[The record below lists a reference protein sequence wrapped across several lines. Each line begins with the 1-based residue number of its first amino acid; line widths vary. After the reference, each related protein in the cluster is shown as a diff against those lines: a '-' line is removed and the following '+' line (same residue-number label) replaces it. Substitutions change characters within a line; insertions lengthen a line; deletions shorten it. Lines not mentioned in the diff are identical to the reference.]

1 MQTMFQRINF
11 IFWLT
16 PVTGL
21 MAALVASIGVSLM
34 LSGLAG
40 LYHQVKTVE
49 DETDVISPA

>member
-16 PVTGL
+16 SLIGL
-21 MAALVASIGVSLM
+21 MAALVASIAVSLI

-40 LYHQVKTVE
+40 LYHQVKPVE
-49 DETDVISPA
+49 DEAEVISPA